1 MKDLSII
8 IPCFNEEK
16 NINFLFKQIES
27 LLDKEPKLEII
38 IVNNGSTDNSQ
49 TKILSSNLYVDNK
62 IKIINIKK
70 NIGYGHG
77 IMSGVKAATGKFIGW
92 CHADLQTDPSDVYKA
107 FIKYKE
113 KLYNEKVII
122 KGKRIKRNLFDNFFT
137 ICMSIFASI
146 VFQKLINDIN
156 AQPKIFSRLF
166 LSFMNDYPS
175 DFSLDLYLLV
185 IAKKNFYKIINYDVE
200 MKERIYEKSKGGG
213 TLKGKLKL
221 TLRTLIYIIQ
231 LRKKLWN
238 S

>member
-1 MKDLSII
+1 MKLSII

-16 NINFLFKQIES
+16 NIDFLFKQIEN

-77 IMSGVKAATGKFIGW
+77 IMSGVKAASSKFIGW
-92 CHADLQTDPSDVYKA
+92 CHADLQTDPNDVYKA